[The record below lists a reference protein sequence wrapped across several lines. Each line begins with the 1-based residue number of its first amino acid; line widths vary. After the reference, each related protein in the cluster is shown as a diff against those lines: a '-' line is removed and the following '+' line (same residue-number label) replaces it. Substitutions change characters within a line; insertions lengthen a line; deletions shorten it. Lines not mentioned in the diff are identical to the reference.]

1 MDFVRIP
8 RDDEPGERPWTARDI
23 AMLERIQRRVL
34 WLSTYLIHYA
44 NTLRANPDGTK
55 VGGHQA
61 SSSSVVS
68 LLTALY
74 FKALR
79 PGDRISIKPHAS
91 PVFHAIQALRGKLPL
106 EHLLRFRE
114 VGGLQAY
121 PSRTKDA
128 DEVDF
133 STGSVGLGAVA
144 PLFGALTQ
152 QYVLD
157 HLGEGPRGRY
167 IALVGDAELDE
178 GNVWEAM
185 GEEYVKRLSDVVWVV
200 DLNRQSL
207 DRVVPEGQAQRIR
220 EMFRVHGWHVI
231 NLKYGGRLQGVFARP
246 GGQALCECIDEM
258 DNAEYQ
264 TLLTLDGEAIRAA
277 LLDWGRPRG
286 APMADLL
293 GGLPGPEVK
302 ALFADLAGHDLRGI
316 LQAFAE
322 ADRVHDRPVVIVA
335 YTIKGW
341 GLPIAGDPL
350 NHSMLLT
357 AKQIAALRAEL
368 GVPEEEDLAGFPEH
382 SEEGQYI
389 RDAVKRVEA
398 ETYRPPAGRWGPPHV
413 PARFNVN
420 LRPVVS
426 TQEALGVFL
435 QALASEPDLARFV
448 VTVSPD
454 VAVST
459 NLAGW
464 INKRGIYADRDR
476 PDYFA
481 ERQIPRLLKW
491 KQSPRGQHIELGI
504 SENTFFMV
512 LAMLG
517 LAEEFTGTP
526 LVPVGTL
533 YDPFISRGLDAF
545 VYGAYSNA
553 RFILAGTPSGL
564 SLSREGGMHQSLI
577 TPAIGVQLPNVVY
590 FEPAFAQELEWILLG
605 SVASLVNRRGGR
617 IVYLRLSTKPVD
629 QRLLPIPGDPD
640 ELGQLKR
647 AVLAGGH
654 RLIDYRQELD
664 YEPGRNVAN
673 LFAVG
678 AMVPEAVEASRALA
692 AEGTYANLI
701 VVTSP
706 DLLYRAYRDRD
717 RLRLAN
723 PQARVDSHLDRL
735 VPRGEQR
742 LPAVTVMDGHSHTL
756 AFLGAALGTRV
767 VALGVDEFGQSGERA
782 ALYRRYGIDT
792 ESIARAVR
800 LALKNQEER

>member
-8 RDDEPGERPWTARDI
+8 LDDAAGEQSWTDRDI
-23 AMLERIQRRVL
+23 ALLDRIQRRVL

-44 NTLRANPDGTK
+44 NALRPNPDGTK

-61 SSSSVVS
+61 SSASMVS

-91 PVFHAIQALRGKLPL
+91 PVFHAIQALRGKLPPEYL
-106 EHLLRFRE
+106 TRFRE
-114 VGGLQAY
+114 VDGLQAY
-121 PSRTKDA
+121 PSRAKDV

-157 HLGEGPRGRY
+157 HFGEGPRGRY

-185 GEEYVKRLSDVVWVV
+185 GEEYVKRLGDVVWVV

-220 EMFRVHGWHVI
+220 EMFRIHGWHVI
-231 NLKYGGRLQGVFARP
+231 NLKYGARLQAMFARP
-246 GGQALCECIDEM
+246 GGQALCDCIDEM
-258 DNAEYQ
+258 SNAEYQ
-264 TLLTLDGEAIRAA
+264 MLLTLDGGAIRAA
-277 LLDWGRPRG
+277 LLDWGRARG
-286 APMADLL
+286 ASMDGLL
-293 GGLPGPEVK
+293 GGLPAPEVK
-302 ALFADLAGHDLRGI
+302 ALFADLGGHDLRGI
-316 LQAFAE
+316 LEAFAE
-322 ADRVHDRPVVIVA
+322 ADALRDRPVVIVA

-341 GLPIAGDPL
+341 SLPIAGDPL

-357 AKQIAALRAEL
+357 AKQIAAVQAEL
-368 GVPEEEDLAGFPEH
+368 GVPDGDELAAFPEH
-382 SEEGQYI
+382 SEEGRYI
-389 RDAVKRVEA
+389 RDGVKRVEA
-398 ETYRPPAGRWGPPHV
+398 GAYRPPGERQSPPHV

-426 TQEALGVFL
+426 TQEAMGVFL

-504 SENTFFMV
+504 SENNLFMV

-526 LVPVGTL
+526 LVPLGTL
-533 YDPFISRGLDAF
+533 YDPFIARGLDAL

-564 SLSREGGMHQSLI
+564 SLSPEGGMHQSLI
-577 TPAIGVQLPNVVY
+577 TPAIGVQMPNVVY

-605 SVASLVNRRGGR
+605 SVASLVNRKGGR

-629 QRLLPIPGDPD
+629 QRLLPVPGDAN
-640 ELGQLKR
+640 ELGRLKR

-654 RLIDYRQELD
+654 RLIDYREELD

-678 AMVPEAVEASRALA
+678 AMVPEAVEASRGLA
-692 AEGTYANLI
+692 AQGIYANVI

-706 DLLYRAYRDRD
+706 DLLYRAYRDSD
-717 RLRLAN
+717 RLRLGK
-723 PQARVDSHLDRL
+723 PHARVDSHLDRL
-735 VPRGEQR
+735 VPRAEAR

-782 ALYRRYGIDT
+782 ALYHKYGIDA
-792 ESIARAVR
+792 EAIAQAVR
-800 LALKNQEER
+800 LALKTQEEN